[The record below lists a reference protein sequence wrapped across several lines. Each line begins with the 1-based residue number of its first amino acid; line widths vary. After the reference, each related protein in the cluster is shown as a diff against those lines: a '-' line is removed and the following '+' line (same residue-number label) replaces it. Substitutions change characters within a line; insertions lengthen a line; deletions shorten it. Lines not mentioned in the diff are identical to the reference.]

1 MNVLL
6 RTVKKQGIS
15 PFLLNP
21 PVCQLSIFLDN
32 PTQAFLNKFSEDLFL
47 PIISLFVTYQ
57 MQGFV
62 SLQET
67 FLLKVTISKNNHPNK
82 YTPKKYYS
90 KGKSIKH
97 IPTNKSYFRL
107 YPLTSFSVHMLWM
120 PLSTKIMSV
129 SRHKQVCLIRLSFER
144 YFSHLP
150 PCNVPPPFSN
160 HSLNEHTCSWHDKLI
175 SLWTLNRQAKIFLRT
190 WVSPIWR
197 QNKIWVFAVLRVCT
211 LYKSMICF
219 RNWYS
224 KGQVF
229 YCDHKK
235 NYMKYHNQL
244 ELSSMMKKWSL
255 VSMLPSLG
263 MAFKMPEYCIFLVI
277 LCWTQ
282 DKI

>member
-15 PFLLNP
+15 SFLLNP

-47 PIISLFVTYQ
+47 PIISLFFTYQ

-107 YPLTSFSVHMLWM
+107 YPLTSFSVHML
-120 PLSTKIMSV
+120 
-129 SRHKQVCLIRLSFER
+129 
-144 YFSHLP
+144 
-150 PCNVPPPFSN
+150 
-160 HSLNEHTCSWHDKLI
+160 
-175 SLWTLNRQAKIFLRT
+175 
-190 WVSPIWR
+190 
-197 QNKIWVFAVLRVCT
+197 
-211 LYKSMICF
+211 
-219 RNWYS
+219 
-224 KGQVF
+224 
-229 YCDHKK
+229 
-235 NYMKYHNQL
+235 
-244 ELSSMMKKWSL
+244 
-255 VSMLPSLG
+255 
-263 MAFKMPEYCIFLVI
+263 
-277 LCWTQ
+277 
-282 DKI
+282 